1 MASQKNK
8 TRCYDSI
15 AWLSI
20 DTLALPRN
28 LVSFLKRCVS
38 PNTSVDVFTA
48 RELCMSSVSD
58 FAEYLEPF
66 LFFTAGKPN
75 GLAIIYQ
82 ESSNSEKR
90 DLALAEI
97 IKSQTNWDILYI
109 SDMYLSNINI
119 DYLVSKENIKEFI
132 KLICSN
138 EETQNK

>member
-1 MASQKNK
+1 M
-8 TRCYDSI
+8 
-15 AWLSI
+15 
-20 DTLALPRN
+20 
-28 LVSFLKRCVS
+28 
-38 PNTSVDVFTA
+38 DVFTA

-66 LFFTAGKPN
+66 LFFTAGKSN

-82 ESSNSEKR
+82 ESSTSEKR

-109 SDMYLSNINI
+109 SDSYISNINI

-132 KLICSN
+132 KVICSN